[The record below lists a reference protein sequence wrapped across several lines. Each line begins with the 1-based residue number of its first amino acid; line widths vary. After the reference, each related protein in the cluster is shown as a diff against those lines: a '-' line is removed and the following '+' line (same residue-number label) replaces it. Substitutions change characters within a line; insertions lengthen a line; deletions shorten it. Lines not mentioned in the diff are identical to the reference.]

1 MSGSTQP
8 ARTQPATRRSQSRQ
22 AAPAPQPAS
31 QTSTFSPRKELDFAG
46 RFLRVFGT
54 HLFGAAK
61 QAGLPENPRGIMF
74 FLTEASKLDEHGTP
88 FRYKSAH
95 LGQAVL
101 LTKEQEDHIIEYLKL
116 GGDPF
121 GARKAPKA

>member
-1 MSGSTQP
+1 MSGSSP
-8 ARTQPATRRSQSRQ
+8 ARTQPGSRR
-22 AAPAPQPAS
+22 APAPAQ
-31 QTSTFSPRKELDFAG
+31 STAPRRQLDFAG
-46 RFLRVFGT
+46 RFLRVFGS

-74 FLTEASKLDEHGTP
+74 FLTEASKVDEHGTP
-88 FRYKSAH
+88 YRYKSAH

-116 GGDPF
+116 DNNPF
-121 GARKAPKA
+121 GARKAPQKA

>member
-1 MSGSTQP
+1 MSGSSP
-8 ARTQPATRRSQSRQ
+8 ARSQPPARRSG
-22 AAPAPQPAS
+22 PAS
-31 QTSTFSPRKELDFAG
+31 QAAQRKPLDFAG
-46 RFLRVFGT
+46 RFLRVFGS

-74 FLTEASKLDEHGTP
+74 FLTEASKVDEHGTP

-116 GGDPF
+116 DANPF
-121 GARKAPKA
+121 GSRKVNPKA